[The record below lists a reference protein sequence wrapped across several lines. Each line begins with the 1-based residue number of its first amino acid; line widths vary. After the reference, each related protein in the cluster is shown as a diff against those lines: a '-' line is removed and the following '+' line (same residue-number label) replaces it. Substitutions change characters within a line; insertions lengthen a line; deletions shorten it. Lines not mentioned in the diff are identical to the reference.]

1 MDSLIG
7 QTLDGRYLVESLI
20 GEGAMG
26 SVYKARHI
34 AMAQPVAIKFLLT
47 DRVNEPSMVERFIR
61 EARQSFHIH
70 HPNCVRVT
78 DFCATDDGT
87 LFIVMDYMDGRT
99 VGREIA
105 VDGPIS
111 SPRVRHIAAQ
121 AADALHHAHGL
132 GLVHRDLKPE
142 NMMLMQRGADC
153 DYTKVFDFGLAK
165 LFDQGMML
173 TGLSM
178 SPLTQ
183 DGIVFGT
190 PVYMA
195 PEQALGG
202 DLGPPSDIYTLGVC
216 CYEMLTA
223 KVPFDGATFTAVLSM
238 HVQREPEPPSAIRP
252 DLAIDPELEAL
263 VMRCLRKDASERPGA
278 EELAIALRGGGATP
292 EATTSQAHA
301 GSETLVLDSGEIPN
315 IPTTASV
322 SNEAL
327 IFQRPKYHYALLA
340 LPLLAILV
348 LVLFARSGG
357 SDEAAKEASSSDP
370 SESPALGAKATEP
383 GARATATNGAKVET
397 GDAGPVVAEAVT
409 PDAQAPQ
416 NGSGVPALKN
426 KPRPRPNPRLA
437 AAEAA
442 YRAKKYVK
450 QLVEANAALRF
461 EPKNRRAAF
470 LAGDAL
476 IKSGDKVRACRF
488 FKRSSRKHY
497 LANGC
502 EN

>member
-1 MDSLIG
+1 
-7 QTLDGRYLVESLI
+7 
-20 GEGAMG
+20 MG

-34 AMAQPVAIKFLLT
+34 AMAQSVAIKFLLT

-61 EARQSFHIH
+61 EARQSFLID

-78 DFCATDDGT
+78 DFCATEDGT
-87 LFIVMDYMDGRT
+87 LFIVMDYLDGRT

-111 SPRVRHIAAQ
+111 SERVRHIAAQ

-142 NMMLMQRGADC
+142 NMMLLQRGADC

-216 CYEMLTA
+216 CYEMLTGA
-223 KVPFDGATFTAVLSM
+223 VPFDGATFTAVLSM

-252 DLAIDPELEAL
+252 DLHIDPDLEAL
-263 VMRCLRKDASERPGA
+263 IMRCLRKDASERPGA
-278 EELAIALRGGGATP
+278 EELANALRNGSAMPDT
-292 EATTSQAHA
+292 ATSQALTS
-301 GSETLVLDSGEIPN
+301 SETLILDSAEIPKSITPES
-315 IPTTASV
+315 IPPKSITSASAA
-322 SNEAL
+322 NEAL
-327 IFQRPKYHYALLA
+327 IFQRPKYHYALFA
-340 LPLLAILV
+340 LPLVALVAIVV
-348 LVLFARSGG
+348 LTQSGSSADEVDKNG
-357 SDEAAKEASSSDP
+357 ASDA
-370 SESPALGAKATEP
+370 PALGAK
-383 GARATATNGAKVET
+383 TAESGTPSHAIPSETRDAGPPIVASSPPDAAPAAKVEV
-397 GDAGPVVAEAVT
+397 PPPT
-409 PDAQAPQ
+409 PD
-416 NGSGVPALKN
+416 
-426 KPRPRPNPRLA
+426 KPRQRPNPHLT

-442 YRAKKYVK
+442 YRSNKIVK
-450 QLVEANAALRF
+450 QLTEASAALRS

-476 IKSGDKVRACRF
+476 LKSGDKVRACRYL
-488 FKRSSRKHY
+488 KRSSRKHY

-502 EN
+502 KN